1 MPLPCRPRRQV
12 DRRLGVRGEHEQG
25 LAGLEIGEPALRE
38 RQRQR
43 AGEAACVH
51 GRHNRIVAPDSSYT
65 LAAVFATADMQRLY
79 SGLSLLV
86 SAAVDGEACAALAT
100 FRSLELILDPGLGRL
115 ADDPDAT
122 PGLAW
127 QGREKFARSLA
138 ELRDT
143 ALSLDSLAVF
153 GCSASIDTMPLS
165 ASDVE
170 DRLDGLMSTPRF
182 LRETAGA
189 RLLFV

>member
-1 MPLPCRPRRQV
+1 M
-12 DRRLGVRGEHEQG
+12 
-25 LAGLEIGEPALRE
+25 
-38 RQRQR
+38 
-43 AGEAACVH
+43 
-51 GRHNRIVAPDSSYT
+51 APDSSYT
-65 LAAVFATADMQRLY
+65 LAAVLATGDVQRLY

-100 FRSLELILDPGLGRL
+100 FRSLELVLDPGLGRL
-115 ADDPDAT
+115 AAKPEAT

-127 QGREKFARSLA
+127 QGRERFAASLA

-143 ALSLDSLAVF
+143 ALSLDSLAVY
-153 GCSASIDTMPLS
+153 GCSASIDTM
-165 ASDVE
+165 AVAKDDVA
-170 DRLDGLMSTPRF
+170 DRLDGVMSTPRF

>member
-1 MPLPCRPRRQV
+1 
-12 DRRLGVRGEHEQG
+12 
-25 LAGLEIGEPALRE
+25 
-38 RQRQR
+38 
-43 AGEAACVH
+43 
-51 GRHNRIVAPDSSYT
+51 VAPDSSYT
-65 LAAVFATADMQRLY
+65 LAAVLATGDIQRLY

-100 FRSLELILDPGLGRL
+100 FRSLELIVDPGLGRL
-115 ADDPDAT
+115 AADPEAT

-170 DRLDGLMSTPRF
+170 DRLDGVMSTPRF

>member
-1 MPLPCRPRRQV
+1 
-12 DRRLGVRGEHEQG
+12 
-25 LAGLEIGEPALRE
+25 
-38 RQRQR
+38 
-43 AGEAACVH
+43 
-51 GRHNRIVAPDSSYT
+51 VAPESSYT
-65 LAAVFATADMQRLY
+65 LAAVLATPDMLRLY

-100 FRSLELILDPGLGRL
+100 FRSLELVLDPGLGRL
-115 ADDPDAT
+115 AANPEAT

-127 QGREKFARSLA
+127 QGREKFSRSLA

-143 ALSLDSLAVF
+143 ALSLDSLSIYA
-153 GCSASIDTMPLS
+153 CSASIETMALTE
-165 ASDVE
+165 ADVE
-170 DRLDGLMSTPRF
+170 DRVDGVMSTPRF

>member
-1 MPLPCRPRRQV
+1 M
-12 DRRLGVRGEHEQG
+12 
-25 LAGLEIGEPALRE
+25 
-38 RQRQR
+38 
-43 AGEAACVH
+43 
-51 GRHNRIVAPDSSYT
+51 APDSSYT
-65 LAAVFATADMQRLY
+65 LAAVFATDDLRRLY

-86 SAAVDGEACAALAT
+86 SAAVDGEACAALLT
-100 FRSLELILDPGLGRL
+100 FRSLELIVDPGLGRL
-115 ADDPDAT
+115 AADPEAT

-127 QGREKFARSLA
+127 QGRERFARSLA

-143 ALSLDSLAVF
+143 ALSLDSLAVY
-153 GCSASIDTMPLS
+153 GCSASVDTMPVS

>member
-1 MPLPCRPRRQV
+1 MP
-12 DRRLGVRGEHEQG
+12 
-25 LAGLEIGEPALRE
+25 
-38 RQRQR
+38 
-43 AGEAACVH
+43 
-51 GRHNRIVAPDSSYT
+51 PDPSYT
-65 LAAVFATADMQRLY
+65 LAAVLATADMQRLY

-86 SAAVDGEACAALAT
+86 SAAVDGESCATLAT
-100 FRSLELILDPGLGRL
+100 FRSLELIVDPGLGRL
-115 ADDPDAT
+115 AADPEAT

-127 QGREKFARSLA
+127 QGRERFARSLA

-143 ALSLDSLAVF
+143 ALSLDSLSVY

-170 DRLDGLMSTPRF
+170 DRLDGVMSTPRF

>member
-1 MPLPCRPRRQV
+1 
-12 DRRLGVRGEHEQG
+12 
-25 LAGLEIGEPALRE
+25 
-38 RQRQR
+38 
-43 AGEAACVH
+43 
-51 GRHNRIVAPDSSYT
+51 VAPDSSYT
-65 LAAVFATADMQRLY
+65 LAAVLATADMQRLY

-100 FRSLELILDPGLGRL
+100 FRSLGLIVDPGLGRL
-115 ADDPDAT
+115 AADPEAT

-127 QGREKFARSLA
+127 QGRERFARSLA

-143 ALSLDSLAVF
+143 ALSLDSLSVF
-153 GCSASIDTMPLS
+153 GCSASIDSMPVS
-165 ASDVE
+165 RSDVE
-170 DRLDGLMSTPRF
+170 GRLDGVMSTPRF

>member
-1 MPLPCRPRRQV
+1 M
-12 DRRLGVRGEHEQG
+12 
-25 LAGLEIGEPALRE
+25 
-38 RQRQR
+38 
-43 AGEAACVH
+43 
-51 GRHNRIVAPDSSYT
+51 APDSSYT
-65 LAAVFATADMQRLY
+65 LAAVLATGDMQRLY

-100 FRSLELILDPGLGRL
+100 FRSLELIVDPGLGRL
-115 ADDPDAT
+115 AADPEAT
-122 PGLAW
+122 PSLAW

-153 GCSASIDTMPLS
+153 GCSASIDTMPVS
-165 ASDVE
+165 ASDIE
-170 DRLDGLMSTPRF
+170 NRLDGLMSTPRF

>member
-1 MPLPCRPRRQV
+1 M
-12 DRRLGVRGEHEQG
+12 
-25 LAGLEIGEPALRE
+25 
-38 RQRQR
+38 
-43 AGEAACVH
+43 
-51 GRHNRIVAPDSSYT
+51 APDSHYA
-65 LAAVFATADMQRLY
+65 LAAVLATADMQRLY

-100 FRSLELILDPGLGRL
+100 FRSLELIVDPGLGRL
-115 ADDPDAT
+115 AAKPEAT

-127 QGREKFARSLA
+127 QGRERFARSLA

-143 ALSLDSLAVF
+143 ALALDSLAVYA
-153 GCSASIDTMPLS
+153 CSASVETMPLS
-165 ASDVE
+165 EAD
-170 DRLDGLMSTPRF
+170 LDARFDGVMSTPRF

>member
-1 MPLPCRPRRQV
+1 M
-12 DRRLGVRGEHEQG
+12 
-25 LAGLEIGEPALRE
+25 
-38 RQRQR
+38 
-43 AGEAACVH
+43 
-51 GRHNRIVAPDSSYT
+51 APDSSYT
-65 LAAVFATADMQRLY
+65 LAAVLATADLQRLY
-79 SGLSLLV
+79 AGLSVLV

-100 FRSLELILDPGLGRL
+100 YRSLDLVLDPGLGRL
-115 ADDPDAT
+115 AANPEAT

-143 ALSLDSLAVF
+143 ALTLDSLAVF
-153 GCSASIDTMPLS
+153 ACSASLETMAVS
-165 ASDVE
+165 EADVE
-170 DRLDGLMSTPRF
+170 DRLDGVMSTPRF

>member
-1 MPLPCRPRRQV
+1 
-12 DRRLGVRGEHEQG
+12 
-25 LAGLEIGEPALRE
+25 
-38 RQRQR
+38 
-43 AGEAACVH
+43 
-51 GRHNRIVAPDSSYT
+51 VAPDSSYT
-65 LAAVFATADMQRLY
+65 LAAVLATADLQRLY
-79 SGLSLLV
+79 AGLSVLV

-100 FRSLELILDPGLGRL
+100 YRSLDLVLDPGLGRL
-115 ADDPDAT
+115 AANPEAT

-143 ALSLDSLAVF
+143 ALTLDSLAVF
-153 GCSASIDTMPLS
+153 ACSASLETMAVS
-165 ASDVE
+165 EADVE
-170 DRLDGLMSTPRF
+170 DRLDGVMSTPRF

>member
-1 MPLPCRPRRQV
+1 M
-12 DRRLGVRGEHEQG
+12 
-25 LAGLEIGEPALRE
+25 
-38 RQRQR
+38 
-43 AGEAACVH
+43 
-51 GRHNRIVAPDSSYT
+51 APDSSYT
-65 LAAVFATADMQRLY
+65 LAAVLATGDMQRLY

-100 FRSLELILDPGLGRL
+100 FRSLELIVDPGLGRL
-115 ADDPDAT
+115 AADPEAT

-153 GCSASIDTMPLS
+153 ACSASIDTMPLS
-165 ASDVE
+165 AADVE

>member
-1 MPLPCRPRRQV
+1 
-12 DRRLGVRGEHEQG
+12 
-25 LAGLEIGEPALRE
+25 
-38 RQRQR
+38 
-43 AGEAACVH
+43 
-51 GRHNRIVAPDSSYT
+51 VAPDSYT
-65 LAAVFATADMQRLY
+65 LAAVFATGDIQRLY

-86 SAAVDGEACAALAT
+86 SAAVDGEACAALVT
-100 FRSLELILDPGLGRL
+100 FRSLELVIDPGLGRL
-115 ADDPDAT
+115 AADPEAT

-153 GCSASIDTMPLS
+153 GCSASIDTMPVS
-165 ASDVE
+165 ESDVE
-170 DRLDGLMSTPRF
+170 ERLDGVMSTPRF

>member
-1 MPLPCRPRRQV
+1 
-12 DRRLGVRGEHEQG
+12 
-25 LAGLEIGEPALRE
+25 
-38 RQRQR
+38 
-43 AGEAACVH
+43 
-51 GRHNRIVAPDSSYT
+51 VAPDSYT
-65 LAAVFATADMQRLY
+65 LAAVLATGDMQRLY

-100 FRSLELILDPGLGRL
+100 FRSLELIVDPGLGRL
-115 ADDPDAT
+115 AADPEAT

-127 QGREKFARSLA
+127 QGRERFARSLA

-143 ALSLDSLAVF
+143 AVSLDSLAVF
-153 GCSASIDTMPLS
+153 GCSASIDTMPVS

-170 DRLDGLMSTPRF
+170 ERLDGVMSTPRF

>member
-1 MPLPCRPRRQV
+1 
-12 DRRLGVRGEHEQG
+12 
-25 LAGLEIGEPALRE
+25 
-38 RQRQR
+38 
-43 AGEAACVH
+43 
-51 GRHNRIVAPDSSYT
+51 VAPDSSYT
-65 LAAVFATADMQRLY
+65 LAAVLATGDIQRLY

-100 FRSLELILDPGLGRL
+100 FRSLELIVDPGLGRL
-115 ADDPDAT
+115 AADPEAT

-170 DRLDGLMSTPRF
+170 GRLDGVMSTPRF

>member
-1 MPLPCRPRRQV
+1 M
-12 DRRLGVRGEHEQG
+12 
-25 LAGLEIGEPALRE
+25 
-38 RQRQR
+38 
-43 AGEAACVH
+43 
-51 GRHNRIVAPDSSYT
+51 APDSPYSI
-65 LAAVFATADMQRLY
+65 AAVLATPDMQRLY
-79 SGLSLLV
+79 AGLSVLV

-100 FRSLELILDPGLGRL
+100 FRALDLILDPGLGRL
-115 ADDPDAT
+115 AADPDAT

-127 QGREKFARSLA
+127 QGRERFARSLA

-143 ALSLDSLAVF
+143 AVALDTLDVYA
-153 GCSASIDTMPLS
+153 CSASIETMPLS

-170 DRLDGLMSTPRF
+170 ERLDGVMSTPRF

>member
-1 MPLPCRPRRQV
+1 M
-12 DRRLGVRGEHEQG
+12 
-25 LAGLEIGEPALRE
+25 
-38 RQRQR
+38 
-43 AGEAACVH
+43 
-51 GRHNRIVAPDSSYT
+51 APDSSYT
-65 LAAVFATADMQRLY
+65 LAAVLATSDLERLY

-100 FRSLELILDPGLGRL
+100 YRSLELVLDPGLGRL
-115 ADDPDAT
+115 AANPDAT

-127 QGREKFARSLA
+127 QGREKFAASLA

-143 ALSLDSLAVF
+143 ALSLDSLAVY
-153 GCSASIDTMPLS
+153 GCSASIDTM
-165 ASDVE
+165 AVTESDVE
-170 DRLDGLMSTPRF
+170 DRLDGVMSTPRF

>member
-1 MPLPCRPRRQV
+1 
-12 DRRLGVRGEHEQG
+12 
-25 LAGLEIGEPALRE
+25 
-38 RQRQR
+38 
-43 AGEAACVH
+43 
-51 GRHNRIVAPDSSYT
+51 VAPDSYT
-65 LAAVFATADMQRLY
+65 LAAVFATGDMQRLY

-86 SAAVDGEACAALAT
+86 SAAVDGEACAVLVT
-100 FRSLELILDPGLGRL
+100 FRSLELVIDPGLGRL
-115 ADDPDAT
+115 AADPEAT

-153 GCSASIDTMPLS
+153 GCSASIDTMPVS

-170 DRLDGLMSTPRF
+170 DRLDGVMSTPRF